1 MKTDVNE
8 LVDVIR
14 WAIKMDITGVMQLLS
29 KCSPLLFSDGT
40 YAPLATRLSR
50 TVAMVITFSAISL
63 EALNRRERCW
73 FILALGALDVYK
85 RIYEMTYDL
94 HEWCHLPLHQ

>member
-1 MKTDVNE
+1 
-8 LVDVIR
+8 
-14 WAIKMDITGVMQLLS
+14 
-29 KCSPLLFSDGT
+29 
-40 YAPLATRLSR
+40 
-50 TVAMVITFSAISL
+50 MVITFSAISL